1 MMAESST
8 EVTRL
13 LHDWSEGDPHAL
25 AKLMPLV
32 CEDLRSMAR
41 RYMRKEMAGHT
52 LQPTALVN
60 EVYLRLH
67 GRRQVTWRNRAH
79 FFGFAAQTMRRILV
93 DHARSRQTAKRGDGV
108 QALPLDEKADLAAPL
123 RLDVV
128 ALDDAL
134 ETLTKMD
141 ARQARIVELRY
152 FVGLNV
158 EETAAVLE
166 VSTATVKREWK
177 VAKLW
182 LYREIKGEKPPEED
196 GRSPRRG

>member
-1 MMAESST
+1 MMGESST

-13 LHDWSEGDPHAL
+13 LHDWSEGDQQAL

-41 RYMRKEMAGHT
+41 RYMRREDAGHT

-67 GRRQVTWRNRAH
+67 GRRQVNWKNRAH

-93 DHARSRQTAKRGDGV
+93 DHARSHQTAKRGDGAQPV
-108 QALPLDEKADLAAPL
+108 PLDETADLAAPL
-123 RLDVV
+123 RLEVV

-134 ETLTKMD
+134 ESLVKID
-141 ARQARIVELRY
+141 PRQAHIVELRY

-166 VSTATVKREWK
+166 ISTATVKREWRF
-177 VAKLW
+177 AKLW
-182 LYREIKGEKPPEED
+182 LFREIKGEKPAGDE
-196 GRSPRRG
+196 

>member
-1 MMAESST
+1 MMGESST

-13 LHDWSEGDPHAL
+13 LHDWSDGDQQAL

-41 RYMRKEMAGHT
+41 RYMRREDAGHT

-67 GRRQVTWRNRAH
+67 GRRKVNWKNRAH

-93 DHARSRQTAKRGDGV
+93 DHARSHQTAKRGDGV
-108 QALPLDEKADLAAPL
+108 QAIPLDETSDLAAPL
-123 RLDVV
+123 RLEVV

-134 ETLTKMD
+134 ESLVKID
-141 ARQARIVELRY
+141 PRQAHIVELRY

-166 VSTATVKREWK
+166 ISTATVKREWRF
-177 VAKLW
+177 AKLW
-182 LYREIKGEKPPEED
+182 LFREIKGEKPPDDE
-196 GRSPRRG
+196 

>member
-1 MMAESST
+1 MMGETST

-13 LHDWSEGDPHAL
+13 LHDWSEGDQRAL

-32 CEDLRSMAR
+32 CEDLRTMAQ
-41 RYMRKEMAGHT
+41 RYMRREVSGHT

-60 EVYLRLH
+60 EVYLRLQE
-67 GRRQVTWRNRAH
+67 RRKVTWKNRAH

-93 DHARSRQTAKRGDGV
+93 DHARSRQTAKRGEGV
-108 QALPLDEKADLAAPL
+108 QRIPLDETAELAIA
-123 RLDVV
+123 RSFDVV

-134 ETLTKMD
+134 KTLAKMD
-141 ARQARIVELRY
+141 RRQAQIVELRF

-166 VSTATVKREWK
+166 ISTATVKREWR

-182 LYREIKGEKPPEED
+182 LFREIKGADAP
-196 GRSPRRG
+196 SPSY

>member
-1 MMAESST
+1 MGESST

-13 LHDWSEGDPHAL
+13 LHDWSEGDPQAL

-41 RYMRKEMAGHT
+41 RYMRRETPGHT

-67 GRRQVTWRNRAH
+67 DRRQVNWKNRAH

-108 QALPLDEKADLAAPL
+108 QAVPLDETAADLAVPL

-134 ETLTKMD
+134 GTLAKMD
-141 ARQARIVELRY
+141 PRQALIVELRY

-158 EETAAVLE
+158 EETAAVLDI
-166 VSTATVKREWK
+166 STATVKREWR

-182 LYREIKGEKPPEED
+182 LFREIKGETPPD
-196 GRSPRRG
+196 GI

>member
-13 LHDWSEGDPHAL
+13 LHDWSEGDPQAL

-32 CEDLRSMAR
+32 CEDLRAMAR
-41 RYMRKEMAGHT
+41 RYMRREEAGHT

-67 GRRQVTWRNRAH
+67 GRRQVSWKNRAH
-79 FFGFAAQTMRRILV
+79 FFGFAAQTMRRVLV
-93 DHARSRQTAKRGDGV
+93 DHARSRQTAKRGDGL
-108 QALPLDEKADLAAPL
+108 QAVPLDETGDLAVPL

-134 ETLTKMD
+134 KSMARMD
-141 ARQARIVELRY
+141 ARQAHIVELRY

-166 VSTATVKREWK
+166 ISTATVKREWR

-182 LYREIKGEKPPEED
+182 LFREIKGEKPPEED
-196 GRSPRRG
+196 

>member
-1 MMAESST
+1 M
-8 EVTRL
+8 TRL
-13 LHDWSEGDPHAL
+13 LHDWSEGDPQAL

-32 CEDLRSMAR
+32 CEDLRAMAR
-41 RYMRKEMAGHT
+41 RYMRREEAGHT

-67 GRRQVTWRNRAH
+67 GRRQVSWKNRAH
-79 FFGFAAQTMRRILV
+79 FFGFAAQTMRRVLV
-93 DHARSRQTAKRGDGV
+93 DHARSRQTAKRGDGL
-108 QALPLDEKADLAAPL
+108 QAVPLDETGDLAVPL

-134 ETLTKMD
+134 KSMARMD
-141 ARQARIVELRY
+141 ARQAHIVELRY

-166 VSTATVKREWK
+166 ISTATVKREWR

-182 LYREIKGEKPPEED
+182 LFR
-196 GRSPRRG
+196 

>member
-13 LHDWSEGDPHAL
+13 LHDWSEGDPQAL

-32 CEDLRSMAR
+32 CEDLRAMAR
-41 RYMRKEMAGHT
+41 RYMRREEAGHT

-67 GRRQVTWRNRAH
+67 GRRQVSWKNRAH
-79 FFGFAAQTMRRILV
+79 FFGFAAQTMRRVLV
-93 DHARSRQTAKRGDGV
+93 DHARSRQTAKRGDGL
-108 QALPLDEKADLAAPL
+108 QAVPLDETGDLAVPL

-134 ETLTKMD
+134 KSMARMD
-141 ARQARIVELRY
+141 ARQAHIVELRY

-166 VSTATVKREWK
+166 ISTATVKREWR

-182 LYREIKGEKPPEED
+182 LFREIKGEKPPDED
-196 GRSPRRG
+196 